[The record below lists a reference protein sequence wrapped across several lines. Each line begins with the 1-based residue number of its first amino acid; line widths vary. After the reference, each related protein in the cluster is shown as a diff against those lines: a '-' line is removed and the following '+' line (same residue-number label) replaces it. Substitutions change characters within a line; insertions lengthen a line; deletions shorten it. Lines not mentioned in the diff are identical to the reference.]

1 LEFKDRMFR
10 TWSLRCIASGRP
22 TVDKPSIE
30 EQLRQA
36 EEQLKDSF
44 AFEVFLFAVALVIGF
59 AVAWVMG
66 VGRG

>member
-1 LEFKDRMFR
+1 M
-10 TWSLRCIASGRP
+10 
-22 TVDKPSIE
+22 DKPSIE